1 MQLELTD
8 QAALRRLSW
17 VDLKS
22 YLDQQGWRQTDRIGD
37 KALVY
42 VPAET
47 GDGTV
52 EILVPIRDDLGDYA
66 SRMADAVRLLARLEG
81 RSALSVYQ
89 DLVTSGI
96 DVVRVRAFGGGAD
109 GSIPIDD
116 GVALYRE
123 AGNLLLAAAC
133 TVVDPRRSYHARKV
147 TEATEYM
154 KSVRL
159 GPSERGSYVLS
170 ILSPVQPQIGGQ
182 QTLDLGEPP
191 FARAV
196 TLRLADALAAA
207 KRAANRALAENAFAP
222 FDEAVALGV
231 SANLCDAVA
240 RLAQVGQGIDIGLTW
255 ARTRPAGRP
264 RQQFNF
270 SSETAEVLQEA
281 ARIFRQSEP
290 LTDTRING
298 FVIALDRSVDQ
309 FDGNATLVLLISEK
323 PRRVRVHFEQD
334 AYQQVIRAFQEKLAL
349 SLLGDIFPV
358 GQRWE
363 IRNPRELRVLDDQDN
378 DDQAA
383 LLDGGVGVTGV

>member
-1 MQLELTD
+1 MQIELTD
-8 QAALRRLSW
+8 QEALCRLSW
-17 VDLKS
+17 ADLKS
-22 YLDQQGWRQTDRIGD
+22 YLDQQGWHQSDRIGE

-42 VPAET
+42 VP
-47 GDGTV
+47 DGTANATA
-52 EILVPIRDDLGDYA
+52 EILVPTRDDLADYA
-66 SRMADAVRLLARLEG
+66 SRMADAVHTLARLEG
-81 RSALSVYQ
+81 RSALLVYQ

-96 DVVRVRAFGGGAD
+96 DVVRVCACGASAD
-109 GSIPIDD
+109 GSIAIDE
-116 GVALYRE
+116 GVVLYRE
-123 AGNLLLAAAC
+123 AENLMLAAAC

-154 KSVRL
+154 KSVRF
-159 GPSERGSYVLS
+159 GQTERGSYVLS
-170 ILSPVQPQIGGQ
+170 ILSPVQPHIGGQ
-182 QTLDLGEPP
+182 QGLDLGEPP

-222 FDEAVALGV
+222 FEEAVAIGV

-240 RLAQVGQGIDIGLTW
+240 RLAETGQGIDIGLTW

-264 RQQFNF
+264 RQQFSF
-270 SSETAEVLQEA
+270 SRDTAEVLQEA

-290 LTDTRING
+290 LTDTRIAG

-309 FDGNATLVLLISEK
+309 FDGNATLILLIGDK
-323 PRRVRVHFEQD
+323 PRRVRVRFEQD
-334 AYQQVIRAFQEKLAL
+334 AYRQVIRAFQEKLAI

-363 IRNPRELRVLDDQDN
+363 IRNPRELRVLEDQDG
-378 DDQAA
+378 DTQTGA
-383 LLDGGVGVTGV
+383 VTETSPCG